1 MNLRKLPRM
10 LAAML
15 TAALLL
21 ALCITPASAANIRV
35 TVDGWPVSFTD
46 AIPFVDENYRTMI
59 PLRAAADALGCEV
72 TWNQEVGTARI
83 YMDDCVSKGLGSSVA
98 YNDGYPF
105 HWRED
110 ADITLYLRPGSEQ
123 VVYET
128 TYRLYDEDK
137 GEMIESGGGVGM
149 FAMDTKPTS
158 KNGRIYLPI
167 RAIAET
173 FGFSV
178 AWDSASSTVI
188 IQSDG
193 TYLASVTSESYIEI
207 NAYPDW
213 IGIDRDY
220 Q

>member
-1 MNLRKLPRM
+1 MNLRKLPRV
-10 LAAML
+10 LAAVL

-21 ALCITPASAANIRV
+21 ALCAAPASAANIRV
-35 TVDGWPVSFTD
+35 TVDGWQVAFTD

-83 YMDDCVSKGLGSSVA
+83 YMDNCISKGFGASAA
-98 YNDGYPF
+98 YNDGVSF
-105 HWRED
+105 NWLED

-128 TYRLYDEDK
+128 TYRLYDEDE

-149 FAMDTKPTS
+149 FATDTKPTV

-193 TYLASVTSESYIEI
+193 TYLASVTPENYIDI
-207 NAYPDW
+207 DAYPDW
-213 IGIDRDY
+213 IGLDRDY